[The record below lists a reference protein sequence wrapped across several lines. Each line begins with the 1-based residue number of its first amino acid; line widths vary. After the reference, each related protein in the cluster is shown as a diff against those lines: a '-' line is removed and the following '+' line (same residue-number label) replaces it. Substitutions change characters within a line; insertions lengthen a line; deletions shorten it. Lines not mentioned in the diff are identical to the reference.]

1 MLMSAIGTK
10 RTCRVALHMS
20 ALAGKSGLH
29 AASFRP
35 LHPLRFFA
43 IIFTN
48 NWSWAAY
55 MHRHRPMAFLISL
68 TLAVAFFAFTAS
80 AQVPGPMKAT
90 APEKMMPSDKA
101 QKMRECYKR
110 ADQQKIKVE
119 DRSRFVNECVAA
131 RAK

>member
-1 MLMSAIGTK
+1 
-10 RTCRVALHMS
+10 
-20 ALAGKSGLH
+20 
-29 AASFRP
+29 
-35 LHPLRFFA
+35 
-43 IIFTN
+43 
-48 NWSWAAY
+48 

-68 TLAVAFFAFTAS
+68 TLAVAFFACT